1 MRKPCRHPT
10 NSVPNLPQV
19 STRCKGSN
27 PRVRERRG
35 GPSRGDRPI
44 CAVLSFAFPSRLRD
58 TPRGEGTGE
67 FPTRPPPSLLVAMFD
82 ADRDRR
88 VRLAAFNWLDAQVT
102 ASGDDVLSRAL
113 LAEGFPLDG
122 LRVPL
127 VSPQGIFKP
136 KVLTDAPLT
145 ITTVPSGP
153 YHDATVERRNTAEL
167 RTQNTCARTCQIT
180 VFRCRCLRIAAISAA
195 ASSWSIVTDAGGVE
209 AHRQHDPPAKPA
221 ADQRGQPGQKPADGN
236 PRSAQNPDAG
246 PYRDAAISRSSARA
260 PARIPS
266 MP

>member
-1 MRKPCRHPT
+1 
-10 NSVPNLPQV
+10 
-19 STRCKGSN
+19 
-27 PRVRERRG
+27 
-35 GPSRGDRPI
+35 
-44 CAVLSFAFPSRLRD
+44 
-58 TPRGEGTGE
+58 
-67 FPTRPPPSLLVAMFD
+67 MFD

-102 ASGDDVLSRAL
+102 ASGDDVLPRAL
-113 LAEGFPLDG
+113 LAEGFTLDG

-180 VFRCRCLRIAAISAA
+180 VFRCRCLAA
-195 ASSWSIVTDAGGVE
+195 
-209 AHRQHDPPAKPA
+209 
-221 ADQRGQPGQKPADGN
+221 
-236 PRSAQNPDAG
+236 
-246 PYRDAAISRSSARA
+246 
-260 PARIPS
+260 
-266 MP
+266 